1 MTTASTQSKMHR
13 LIMCFRCIRT
23 PPFLSFQ
30 RLFYI
35 PRVMGM

>member
-1 MTTASTQSKMHR
+1 MHR
-13 LIMCFRCIRT
+13 LIMCFRCIRI